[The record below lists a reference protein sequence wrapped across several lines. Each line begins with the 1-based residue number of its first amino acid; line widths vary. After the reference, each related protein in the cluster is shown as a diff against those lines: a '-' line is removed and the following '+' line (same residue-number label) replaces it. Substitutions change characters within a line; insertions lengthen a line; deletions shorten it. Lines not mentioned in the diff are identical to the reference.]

1 MRVTKDKVVSLS
13 YTLRDGRG
21 EIFEHTDVPISYL
34 HGSGQ
39 DLFDKIEQALEG
51 LSVGDSVEVELSP
64 NEGFGDHDP
73 DLTFTDDIENVPPE
87 FRRLGAELEAEN
99 AQGEGMRFVVTAIEN
114 GKLTIDANHPLAGQ
128 TVRFD
133 VTVRAIREAT
143 PDERRM
149 GRPAQA
155 MH

>member
-1 MRVTKDKVVSLS
+1 MVTKDKVVSLT

-34 HGSGQ
+34 HGSGL
-39 DLFDKIEQALEG
+39 DLFEKIEKALEG
-51 LSVGDSVEVELSP
+51 LSVGDSVEVALAP
-64 NEGFGDHDP
+64 DEGFGDRDP
-73 DLTFTDDIENVPPE
+73 DLMFTDDIENVPPE
-87 FRRLGAELEAEN
+87 FHRLGAQVEAEN
-99 AQGEGMRFVVTAIEN
+99 DNGESMHFVVTAIGD

-133 VTVRAIREAT
+133 VTVRDIRDAT
-143 PDERRM
+143 AEECRI

>member
-1 MRVTKDKVVSLS
+1 MIVTKDRVVSLT
-13 YTLRDGRG
+13 YTLRDGYG

-39 DLFDKIEQALEG
+39 DLFDKIERALEG

-64 NEGFGDHDP
+64 AEGFGEHDP
-73 DLTFTDDIENVPPE
+73 NLTFTDDIENVPPE
-87 FRRLGAELEAEN
+87 FRRLGAEVEAEN
-99 AQGEGMRFVVTAIEN
+99 AQGEGIRFVVTSMED

-133 VTVRAIREAT
+133 VTIRAIRDAT
-143 PDERRM
+143 QDERRL
-149 GRPAQA
+149 GRPTQA

>member
-1 MRVTKDKVVSLS
+1 MLVAKDKVVSLS
-13 YTLRDGRG
+13 YTLRARSG
-21 EIFEHTDVPISYL
+21 EIFEHTDLPISYL

-39 DLFDKIEQALEG
+39 DLFDKIERALEG

-64 NEGFGDHDP
+64 AEGFGEHDP
-73 DLTFTDDIENVPPE
+73 NLTFTDDIENVPPE
-87 FRRLGAELEAEN
+87 FRQLGAGVEAEN
-99 AQGEGMRFVVTAIEN
+99 AEGEAIHFVVTSIEG

-133 VTVRAIREAT
+133 VTIQAIRDAT
-143 PDERRM
+143 PDERRL

>member
-1 MRVTKDKVVSLS
+1 MVVTKDKVVSLS
-13 YTLRDGRG
+13 YTLRDERG
-21 EIFEHTDVPISYL
+21 EIFEHTDLPISYL

-39 DLFDKIEQALEG
+39 DLFDKIERALEG

-64 NEGFGDHDP
+64 QEGFGEHDP
-73 DLTFTDDIENVPPE
+73 DLTFTDDIDNVPPE
-87 FRRLGAELEAEN
+87 FRRLGAEVEAEN
-99 AQGEGMRFVVTAIEN
+99 AQGDAMRFVVTAMEN

-133 VTVRAIREAT
+133 VTIRAIRDAT
-143 PDERRM
+143 PEERRL
-149 GRPAQA
+149 GRPTQV